1 MSKAMQQSRFKTTFY
16 IDEENKKRMDSFV
29 SSRKKTEFINQALAK
44 ELVKLEE
51 QRSRQEL
58 VEMINNIVPIKSD
71 EPVVETIRK
80 MRSVRQQQL
89 TNPDNEKIC
98 S

>member
-1 MSKAMQQSRFKTTFY
+1 
-16 IDEENKKRMDSFV
+16 
-29 SSRKKTEFINQALAK
+29 
-44 ELVKLEE
+44 
-51 QRSRQEL
+51 
-58 VEMINNIVPIKSD
+58 MINNIVPIKSD